1 MLYDRSYMRKPF
13 AVNPRCIVDVLIIFL
28 IVCFA
33 IQSVLNLFSEDFFSF
48 YRDYFLFSVSSI
60 PNFLIWTPLTY
71 AFFHDGPFH
80 LIINL
85 LGFYFI
91 GKSVENEIGK
101 VNFCYLISSGAL
113 FGSIAWLSFN
123 NSGQYL
129 IGSSASVMACL
140 AFYCLKRPDNQITL
154 LLFFILP
161 CKLKPRW
168 LLLGVLTIELYGF
181 IFDEINSTTSIA
193 HSAHL
198 GGLTAG
204 ALVFLFLRS
213 GREFPYF
220 IFSSSKS
227 KISSTNLKSIFSTPE
242 KTLDKN
248 SYKVN
253 FSNSGELQVE
263 VDRILDKINESG
275 FGALTREEKLTL
287 DKAKGLLRD

>member
-1 MLYDRSYMRKPF
+1 MLYDRTYMRKPF

-28 IVCFA
+28 ISCFA
-33 IQSVLNLFSEDFFSF
+33 IQSILNLFSEDLFSYYRDFLLFSF
-48 YRDYFLFSVSSI
+48 SSI

-91 GKSVENEIGK
+91 GKSVEIDVGK
-101 VNFCYLISSGAL
+101 VNFCYLIFFGAIVGSL
-113 FGSIAWLSFN
+113 FWLSFN

-129 IGSSASVMACL
+129 IGSSASVMSCL

-181 IFDEINSTTSIA
+181 IFDEINSNTSTA
-193 HSAHL
+193 HSAPL

-220 IFSSSKS
+220 ILRSTNS
-227 KISSTNLKSIFSTPE
+227 KISSTNFKSIFSNSE
-242 KTLDKN
+242 KTIDTN

-253 FSNSGELQVE
+253 FSNTGELQTE

>member
-1 MLYDRSYMRKPF
+1 MLYDRTYMRKPF
-13 AVNPRCIVDVLIIFL
+13 AVNTRCIVDVLIIFL

-33 IQSVLNLFSEDFFSF
+33 IQSVLNLFSEDFFHSF
-48 YRDYFLFSVSSI
+48 ENIFLFSFNSI
-60 PNFLIWTPLTY
+60 PNFLVWTPLTY
-71 AFFHDGPFH
+71 AFFHGGPFH

-91 GKSVENEIGK
+91 GKSVENDIGK
-101 VNFCYLISSGAL
+101 VNFCYLIFFGAL
-113 FGSIAWLSFN
+113 FGAITWLSFN

-129 IGSSASVMACL
+129 IGSSASVMSCL

-198 GGLTAG
+198 GGLSAG

-227 KISSTNLKSIFSTPE
+227 KISSTNPKSIFSASE

-248 SYKVN
+248 SFKVN
-253 FSNSGELQVE
+253 FSSSDELQVE
-263 VDRILDKINESG
+263 VDRILDKINDSG